1 LAMKRREFI
10 SLLGGAAT
18 WPLAAHAQ
26 QPERMW
32 RVGALSGTGGD
43 DPASQERLSVF
54 LQEMN
59 KLGWTVGRNLRLEE
73 RWGAGN
79 VEHLRKQAME
89 LIALAPDAI
98 LASGTV
104 AMPPLLQATRTVPI
118 VFINVA
124 DPVGAGF
131 INSLARPGGNVTG
144 FMQFEY
150 SLSGKW
156 LELLKE
162 IAPNIKRVAVI
173 RDQNTSSGIGQ
184 FAVIQAF
191 APALGIDVSP
201 INARDVEAV
210 QSAIADFARLPN
222 GGLVVTAAA
231 FTVIHRVLIARLAA
245 QHRLPAVYPR
255 KVYAADGGLISYGF
269 DVNVQVRLAAGYV
282 DRILRGEKPS
292 DMPAQA
298 PTKYDLTIN
307 LKAAKA
313 LGLAIPPTVLARA
326 DEVIE

>member
-1 LAMKRREFI
+1 MKRREFI